1 MKILRGVATVSLAAT
16 LILVSACDDGE
27 LVADGLGPLKDA
39 VSLGEADGWTGS
51 MDAGVYQ
58 LENGSDPTAIRYY
71 YTGYT
76 EGEGGSRS
84 AQVDVAFEGAHPDA
98 RAGLLYG
105 FRKDPRFY
113 YMIVASP
120 AGEVEIYRRDGQDF
134 GMTMASSFEPS
145 DTGYARIAVDEN
157 GSELAVRVNGEEV
170 ASFQSDGVGS
180 GSIGI
185 VALGVGRF
193 GFTNYRQTPEM
204 AHAVPDASR
213 ESHTTAQASSSEL
226 PSDALRL
233 KRFDIIDREGFGQP
247 VVAASLLAPADW
259 RLDGGVRWNPQWKC
273 HHEMVYM
280 QARLVSPDGQMAFEI
295 FPIYGW
301 KWDSNPMMLEM
312 MRYDG
317 CPVSQPF
324 DAANYVAR
332 YFVPGYRQGAA
343 VISSE
348 QQPAVAQA
356 AYDKLI
362 QQGGSIFNPR
372 FDATRSRI
380 SFSGPSGATEEW
392 VLVTVGVLHTGG
404 SSLLTMADGVASFR
418 APQGQLDRHER
429 LFSTMVGSM
438 RANPVHVNAVRAVNQ
453 QIIEIQ
459 NRGFRERME
468 IIRGTT
474 RRIFDDWNESI
485 EQRDIDWR
493 RQMDQQDRTHQRWNE
508 AIRGTATYEDPESP
522 GASYEL
528 SSDYEHVWRSG
539 IDEIILTNDPNYN
552 PNESEGIGWNPLRR
566 VQP

>member
-1 MKILRGVATVSLAAT
+1 
-16 LILVSACDDGE
+16 
-27 LVADGLGPLKDA
+27 
-39 VSLGEADGWTGS
+39 
-51 MDAGVYQ
+51 MDAGVYL
-58 LENGSDPTAIRYY
+58 LENEADPTAIRYY
-71 YTGYT
+71 YTGYS
-76 EGEGGSRS
+76 EGEGGRRS
-84 AQVDVAFEGAHPDA
+84 ARADVALDSTHPDA

-105 FRKDPRFY
+105 FHDDPRFY
-113 YMIVASP
+113 HMIVASP
-120 AGEVEIYRRDGQDF
+120 VGEVEIYRRDGPDL
-134 GMTMASSFEPS
+134 GMTMASSYEPT
-145 DTGYARIAVDEN
+145 DTGYARIAVDEV

-170 ASFQSDGVGS
+170 AFLQSEGVVS
-180 GSIGI
+180 GSIGTA
-185 VALGVGRF
+185 ALGVGRF
-193 GFTNYRQTPEM
+193 GFTNYRQTPETTNV
-204 AHAVPDASR
+204 VPDASR
-213 ESHTTAQASSSEL
+213 ESPTTITTAQVSSSEL
-226 PSDALRL
+226 PSEALRL
-233 KRFDIIDREGFGQP
+233 KRFDIMDWEGFGQP

-259 RLDGGVRWNPQWKC
+259 RLEGGVRWNPQWKC
-273 HHEMVYM
+273 PHEMVYM

-324 DAANYVAR
+324 DAASYVAR

-362 QQGGSIFNPR
+362 QRGGSIFNPR

-418 APQGQLDRHER
+418 APQGQLDRNER
-429 LFSTMVGSM
+429 LFGTIVGSM
-438 RANPVHVNAVRAVNQ
+438 RANPVHVNAVRAVQQ

-459 NRGFRERME
+459 NRGFRERMR
-468 IIRGTT
+468 IIRDSNQ
-474 RRIFDDWNESI
+474 RMFDDWNESI

-508 AIRGTATYEDPESP
+508 AIRGTTTYEAPELP
-522 GASYEL
+522 GVSYEL
-528 SSDYEHVWRSG
+528 PSDYEHVWRSG
-539 IDEIILTNDPNYN
+539 TDEIILTNDPNYN
-552 PNESEGIGWNPLRR
+552 PNESEGIGWTPLRR
-566 VQP
+566 TQP